1 MNMEDSM
8 LDILDSK
15 SRFIQ
20 NADIDLWMEAIERC
34 APGYLEMEEA
44 GNGMAPDYDHAK
56 FRSDE
61 ELQRMPWSDELE

>member
-1 MNMEDSM
+1 MDMEDPI
-8 LDILDSK
+8 LDILESK
-15 SRFIQ
+15 APYLN

-44 GNGMAPDYDHAK
+44 GNGMAPDYDHAN

-61 ELQRMPWSDELE
+61 ELEQMPWSDE